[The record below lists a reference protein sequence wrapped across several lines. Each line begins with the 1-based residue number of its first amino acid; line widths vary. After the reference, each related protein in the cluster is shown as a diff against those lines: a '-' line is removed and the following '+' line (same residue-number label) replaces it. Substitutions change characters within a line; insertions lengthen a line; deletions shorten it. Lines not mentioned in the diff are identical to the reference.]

1 MKEKL
6 QALREQALH
15 ELGELH
21 APKELED
28 FRVRYMGKKGELTGL
43 LRGMAPCRRRNG
55 PPWASWSTS
64 CAPDW
69 SRRWRSGPPLS
80 APPCRKNA

>member
-21 APKELED
+21 APKELE
-28 FRVRYMGKKGELTGL
+28 ELNLSKQL
-43 LRGMAPCRRRNG
+43 L
-55 PPWASWSTS
+55 WE
-64 CAPDW
+64 
-69 SRRWRSGPPLS
+69 
-80 APPCRKNA
+80 

>member
-28 FRVRYMGKKGELTGL
+28 FRVR
-43 LRGMAPCRRRNG
+43 
-55 PPWASWSTS
+55 
-64 CAPDW
+64 
-69 SRRWRSGPPLS
+69 
-80 APPCRKNA
+80 